1 MVILSN
7 NEIAEIIYSLI
18 KEKDTKSLVA
28 IMEKLVSLEKNR
40 LVGKSETLIVS
51 LREMIHKQQGI
62 IEVVLK
68 SAIPLDDDQKEEL
81 GSVLKKRFDANQIIF
96 KEIIDK
102 NLIGGFKIEVN
113 NEIIDVTLRSQISKL
128 KEHLTSKI

>member
-18 KEKDTKSLVA
+18 KEKDHKNLVG
-28 IMEKLVSLEKNR
+28 IMEKLIFFDKNR
-40 LVGKSETLIVS
+40 LLGKSEILISS
-51 LREMIHKQQGI
+51 LRQMIHKQQGI
-62 IEVVLK
+62 IEVVLS
-68 SAIPLDDDQKEEL
+68 SAILLEHKQKEEL
-81 GSVLKKRFDANQIIF
+81 GSALKKRYGANEVIF

-113 NEIIDVTLRSQISKL
+113 NEIIDVTLRNKILKL